1 MYTTIYAKVRINAG
15 AHGKIMS
22 NIGVKQGLPP
32 YPTLFGM
39 YIDELEKYLDEIDG
53 DSPCLFD
60 MVVIILLYANDVD
73 LLLMSR
79 ACLQDF

>member
-39 YIDELEKYLDEIDG
+39 YSGVPIK
-53 DSPCLFD
+53 
-60 MVVIILLYANDVD
+60 
-73 LLLMSR
+73 MSFLKSQR
-79 ACLQDF
+79 ENFQDCQL